1 MFIEKVLY
9 NQMCKTHYIAIQR
22 EFIRLFDVVTSE
34 SFLIDLLKA
43 AIDNFAELAF
53 NLKSIYCHVADERK
67 ITRLSIERNLTTLL
81 DHWEEREKFKDLFE
95 TRPTN
100 AVALHIIA
108 RKIRYLNCSVY
119 DTLLMP

>member
-1 MFIEKVLY
+1 MDKNKNDKDKI
-9 NQMCKTHYIAIQR
+9 KTGICDFLLSYDCPSEYIGFPI
-22 EFIRLFDVVTSE
+22 
-34 SFLIDLLKA
+34 LIDLLKA

-53 NLKSIYCHVADERK
+53 NLKSIYYHVADERK

-108 RKIRYLNCSVY
+108 RKIRYMNCSVY

>member
-1 MFIEKVLY
+1 MDKNKNDKDKI
-9 NQMCKTHYIAIQR
+9 KTGICDFLLSYDCPSEYIGFPI
-22 EFIRLFDVVTSE
+22 
-34 SFLIDLLKA
+34 LIDLLKA

-53 NLKSIYCHVADERK
+53 NLKSIYYHVADERK

>member
-1 MFIEKVLY
+1 MDKNKNDKDKI
-9 NQMCKTHYIAIQR
+9 KTGICDFLLSYDCPSEYIGFPI
-22 EFIRLFDVVTSE
+22 
-34 SFLIDLLKA
+34 LIDLLKA

-53 NLKSIYCHVADERK
+53 NLKSIYYHVADERK

-81 DHWEEREKFKDLFE
+81 DHWEKREKFKDLFE